1 MKRDNRIRS
10 GAGFSVL
17 IIGGLLL
24 FAACAAGPNELTSTD
39 PEAAGFLVGFMA
51 WVDQPDHLCG
61 VLVQRECEH
70 LRGEQQ
76 RQLVRLRIHSWRGL
90 RIQRRWWSER
100 CCGRIAA
107 QANQRIDLA

>member
-39 PEAAGFLVGFMA
+39 PEAAGFWLGLWHGLISPITFVVSLFNANVSIYEVNNNGNWYDFGFI
-51 WVDQPDHLCG
+51 LG
-61 VLVQRECEH
+61 VACAFS
-70 LRGEQQ
+70 GGGGA
-76 RQLVRLRIHSWRGL
+76 SGAAAGS
-90 RIQRRWWSER
+90 RRKRTS
-100 CCGRIAA
+100 G
-107 QANQRIDLA
+107 